1 MFGYIATDF
10 PNVFVKDTVLYRA
23 SYCGLCKGIG
33 KCCGN
38 GGRFTL
44 SYDFTFLSVFLHN
57 VAGLD
62 FEIKKQNCILHL
74 LKKRPVA
81 IPDNLTERLG
91 ALNVILS
98 FYKLTDDVI
107 DESKGA
113 GKRFF
118 FKAAYRKAKGKEPL
132 LSRIV
137 NDAYAK
143 LRELERSGSD
153 SVDMVS
159 DVFATMTKDLI
170 KELLGE
176 KFTENVGAVAYNLGK
191 WIYLI
196 DALDD
201 YDKDKKSGSYNVF
214 IKSFGNFADKK
225 AFITE
230 KRVDL
235 ESIFGEIFYEIFM
248 NGKEIP
254 YKFNHDLID
263 NILYKGLRVQT
274 KCVMEGNKCASIMK
288 F

>member
-38 GGRFTL
+38 GGRLTL
-44 SYDFTFLSVFLHN
+44 SYDLTFLSIFLHN

-62 FEIKKQNCILHL
+62 FDIKKENCILHPF
-74 LKKRPVA
+74 KKRPVA
-81 IPDNLTERLG
+81 VPDKLTERLG

-107 DESKGA
+107 DEGKGA

-118 FKAAYRKAKGKEPL
+118 FKSAFKRAKKKEPEL
-132 LSRIV
+132 NQTVKDS
-137 NDAYAK
+137 YSK
-143 LRELERSGSD
+143 LREFEKENSD
-153 SVDMVS
+153 SVDIVS
-159 DVFATMTKDLI
+159 DVFAEMTKTVI
-170 KELLGE
+170 KELLAE
-176 KFTENVGAVAYNLGK
+176 KYTEKVGAVGYNLGK

-201 YDKDKKSGSYNVF
+201 YDKDKKNGNYNVF
-214 IKSFGNFADKK
+214 LNAFGNYRDKK
-225 AFITE
+225 TFISE
-230 KRVDL
+230 RKADL
-235 ESIFGEIFYEIFM
+235 ENIFGEIFYQIFT
-248 NGKEIP
+248 NGKEIS
-254 YKFNHDLID
+254 YNFNHDLID
-263 NILYKGLRVQT
+263 NVLYSGLRAQT
-274 KCVMEGNKCASIMK
+274 KSIMEGNKCASIMK

>member
-38 GGRFTL
+38 GGRLTL

-57 VAGLD
+57 IAGRD
-62 FEIKKQNCILHL
+62 FDIKKENCILHPF
-74 LKKRPVA
+74 KKRPVA
-81 IPDNLTERLG
+81 TPDELTERLG

-107 DESKGA
+107 DEGKGK

-118 FKAAYRKAKGKEPL
+118 FKSAFKRAKKKESVL
-132 LSRIV
+132 DGIV
-137 NDAYAK
+137 KNSYAK
-143 LRELERSGSD
+143 LREFEKSGSD

-159 DVFATMTKDLI
+159 DVFATMTKDVI
-170 KELLGE
+170 EELLGD
-176 KFTENVGAVAYNLGK
+176 KYTETSGAVAYNLGK

-201 YDKDKKSGSYNVF
+201 YDKDKKSGNYNVF
-214 IKSFGNFADKK
+214 LTSFGEFADKK
-225 AFITE
+225 TFISE
-230 KRVDL
+230 KRADL
-235 ESIFGEIFYEIFM
+235 ENIFGEIFYEIYT

-263 NILYKGLRVQT
+263 NILYGGLRVQT
-274 KCVMEGNKCASIMK
+274 KSVMEGNKCASIMK